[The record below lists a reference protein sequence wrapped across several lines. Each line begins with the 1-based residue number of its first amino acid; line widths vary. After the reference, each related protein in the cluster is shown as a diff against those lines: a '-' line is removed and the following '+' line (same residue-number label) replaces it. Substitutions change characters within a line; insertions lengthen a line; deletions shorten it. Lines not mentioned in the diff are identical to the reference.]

1 MSRNDIL
8 ITQILSQ
15 EDMAEL
21 IRLFNKEASYDK
33 KIEAQVS

>member
-15 EDMAEL
+15 EDMSEL
-21 IRLFNKEASYDK
+21 IRLFNKEASRDK
-33 KIEAQVS
+33 KTEVQVS

>member
-21 IRLFNKEASYDK
+21 IRSFNKEASYDK
-33 KIEAQVS
+33 KTEVPVS